1 MYKYMSY
8 ELKDREKDASFCFY
22 KEPSIPDE
30 VKAYRPPVSIEELLG
45 DMTLA
50 KLHAIFRDIMKRQ
63 ENRMDPVRSKFGN
76 LKKEEIDLSGT
87 MRFVQ
92 KYMRKRKSCL
102 FSEILSLRPG
112 KLYKIVTFLTLL
124 QLMKEGKVEVT
135 QEETFA
141 DIQIDWTGPEED
153 GEEMDLA
160 QDYD

>member
-1 MYKYMSY
+1 
-8 ELKDREKDASFCFY
+8 
-22 KEPSIPDE
+22 
-30 VKAYRPPVSIEELLG
+30 
-45 DMTLA
+45 
-50 KLHAIFRDIMKRQ
+50 
-63 ENRMDPVRSKFGN
+63 MDPVRSKFGN

-160 QDYD
+160 QEYGVMSIPTLIAFKGGKAVKQSVGFQPKNMLENMIDGLL